1 MVYFKRVID
10 VELKKW
16 TQASNRKPLLLRGA
30 RQVGKSSTV
39 KNLAL
44 SFTYFLEVNFESD
57 KGVHSFFEGDLN
69 PKEICEKLSLY
80 YNMPVRAGETLLFF
94 DEIQMCI
101 PAISSL
107 RFFYE
112 KYKELHLI
120 AAGSLLEFALADLP
134 SFAVGRVR
142 SLFMYP
148 FSFDEFLWA
157 LGEDRLSVAKN
168 TADYEHPLL
177 EPLHKKLNDYLKKFL
192 ILGGMPEVV
201 SVYATTGDMIE
212 CMRGI
217 DDIKVSFRADFA
229 KYKEKV
235 PTLRIQEVFDSAAE
249 QAGGKFVYA
258 QASKESSFRQIK
270 EAVELLIM
278 AGLLI
283 PVYRSPGNGIPLGA
297 GADLSQFK
305 LLVMDT
311 GLFQRM
317 LGLDLSIWLASD
329 DWEVINKGALAELFA
344 GLELV
349 KASSPYAQ
357 AQLFYWLREA
367 RNSNAEVDYLVQQ
380 ADRICP
386 IEIKSG
392 IKGSM
397 RSLYLYLEEK
407 NIDYGIRSSLE
418 NFSIYEKIKVCPLY
432 ALGYK
437 LMTSAND

>member
-1 MVYFKRVID
+1 MKYLRRTID
-10 VELKKW
+10 AELKKW
-16 TQASNRKPLLLRGA
+16 AEAESRKPLLLRGA
-30 RQVGKSSTV
+30 RQVGKSSAV
-39 KNLAL
+39 RNLAR

-57 KGVHSFFEGDLN
+57 REVHTFFEGNLD
-69 PKEICEKLSLY
+69 PAAICEKLSLY
-80 YNMPVRAGETLLFF
+80 YNIPVRPGETLLFF
-94 DEIQMCI
+94 DEIQVCL

-112 KYKELHLI
+112 KYGELHLV
-120 AAGSLLEFALADLP
+120 AAGSLLEFALSDLR

-157 LGEDRLSVAKN
+157 MGEERLADAKN
-168 TADYEHPLL
+168 KADYEHPLA
-177 EPLHKKLNDYLKKFL
+177 EPFHNKLNDYLKKFL

-201 SVYATTGDMIE
+201 SEYASNGDMLE
-212 CMRGI
+212 CMRI
-217 DDIKVSFRADFA
+217 LDDIKVAFRADFA

-258 QASKESSFRQIK
+258 RASSDSSYRQVR
-270 EAVELLIM
+270 EAVELLVM

-297 GADLSQFK
+297 GSDLSQFK
-305 LLVMDT
+305 LLVMDM

-317 LGLDLSIWLASD
+317 LGLAIPALLVSE
-329 DWEVINKGALAELFA
+329 DWEVVNKGALAELFA

-349 KASSPYAQ
+349 KNAGPYTQ
-357 AQLFYWLREA
+357 AQLFYWAREA
-367 RNSNAEVDYLVQQ
+367 KGSNAEVDYLVQQ
-380 ADRICP
+380 SDRICP

-392 IKGSM
+392 VKGSM
-397 RSLYLYLEEK
+397 RSLYVYLEEK
-407 NIDYGIRSSLE
+407 GLDYGIRSSLE
-418 NFSIYEKIKVCPLY
+418 NFSSYDKIRVCPLY
-432 ALGYK
+432 ALGK
-437 LMTSAND
+437 KMFT

>member
-1 MVYFKRVID
+1 MTYLRRTID

-16 TQASNRKPLLLRGA
+16 VQTKGRKPLLLRGA
-30 RQVGKSSTV
+30 RQVGKSSAV
-39 KNLAL
+39 RNLAL
-44 SFTYFLEVNFESD
+44 SFASYLEVNFGSD
-57 KGVHSFFEGDLN
+57 REVHAFFAGNLN
-69 PKEICEKLSLY
+69 PAEICEKLSLY
-80 YNMPVRAGETLLFF
+80 YNKPIKPGETLLFF

-112 KYKELHLI
+112 EYSELHLI

-134 SFAVGRVR
+134 SFGVGRVR

-157 LGEDRLSVAKN
+157 LDSDRLVDAKN
-168 TADYEHPLL
+168 KADFDHPLP
-177 EPLHKKLNDYLKKFL
+177 EPIHNKLNDYLKKFL
-192 ILGGMPEVV
+192 VLGGMPEVI
-201 SVYATTGDMIE
+201 SVYVSNNDIME
-212 CMRGI
+212 CMHVL
-217 DDIKVSFRADFA
+217 DDIRISFRADFT
-229 KYKEKV
+229 KYKERV

-258 QASKESSFRQIK
+258 RAGKDNSYRQIK

-297 GADLSQFK
+297 GADFSQFK
-305 LLVMDT
+305 LLVMDM

-317 LGLDLSIWLASD
+317 LGLDMSALFISN
-329 DWEVINKGALAELFA
+329 DWEVINKGAMAELFA

-349 KASSPYAQ
+349 KTSNPYEQ
-357 AQLFYWLREA
+357 VQLFYWLREA
-367 RNSNAEVDYLVQQ
+367 RNSNAEVDYLVQLGNT
-380 ADRICP
+380 ICP

-392 IKGSM
+392 VKGSM
-397 RSLYLYLEEK
+397 RSLYMFLDTK
-407 NIDYGIRSSLE
+407 NSPYGIRSSLE
-418 NFSIYEKIKVCPLY
+418 NFSHYDNIKVCPLY
-432 ALGYK
+432 ALGNRMK
-437 LMTSAND
+437 SKMF